1 LKKTEVILAYGH
13 ELIKATHKTT
23 LEITKDKSL
32 TERGNCIIA
41 VGSNKSISDLSREF
55 MDAVKQPKA
64 EVTIKIE
71 ADGEKEYVTA
81 SGNSRVTYSHP
92 TDIVIRK
99 SSYICNRT
107 LAVNADKAAAD
118 LSRRLINKLQKPIQP
133 IHITLTAY
141 VPE

>member
-1 LKKTEVILAYGH
+1 MKKTEVILAYGH

>member
-1 LKKTEVILAYGH
+1 MKKTEVILAYGH

-41 VGSNKSISDLSREF
+41 VRSNKAISDLSREF
-55 MDAVKQPKA
+55 LDIVKQPKA
-64 EVTIKIE
+64 ELTIKIE
-71 ADGEKEYVTA
+71 ISGEKECIIA
-81 SGNSRVTYSHP
+81 SGSSRITHSHP

-107 LAVNADKAAAD
+107 LAINANKAAAD
-118 LSRRLINKLQKPIQP
+118 ISRNLINKLQKPTQP
-133 IHITLTAY
+133 VHITLTAY
-141 VPE
+141 VPK

>member
-1 LKKTEVILAYGH
+1 MKKTEVILAYGH

-23 LEITKDKSL
+23 FEITKDKSL

-41 VGSNKSISDLSREF
+41 VNSNKSISDLSREF
-55 MDAVKQPKA
+55 MAVIKQPRA

-71 ADGEKEYVTA
+71 TGGEKEYIVA
-81 SGNSRVTYSHP
+81 SGNSRVTYTHP

-99 SSYICNRT
+99 SSYICDRT
-107 LAVNADKAAAD
+107 LAINANKAAAD
-118 LSRRLINKLQKPIQP
+118 LSRRLLTNLQKPTKP
-133 IHITLTAY
+133 VHITLTAY